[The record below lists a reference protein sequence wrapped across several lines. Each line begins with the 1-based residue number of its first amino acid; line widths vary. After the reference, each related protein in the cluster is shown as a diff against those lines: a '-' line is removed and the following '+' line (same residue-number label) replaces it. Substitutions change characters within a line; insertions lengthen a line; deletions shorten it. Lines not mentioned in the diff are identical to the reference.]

1 MKALETPASRGKVRF
16 VTTTNRDARR
26 AFQVSQSRRRLLT
39 NRKRRIQN
47 RLRDIEWSEQPEPMN
62 RASNIHYELSDRTRG
77 IETGGIGAMHRLA
90 LHTGL
95 VEEIDRRVV
104 VLKRHLPYHESDHVL
119 GIAYN
124 ILCGGTCLQDIEW
137 RRNNE
142 VHLDALGAQRIPDPT
157 TAGDFCRRFSEPEI
171 ESLMTAFNETR
182 LRVWKQQPSAFF
194 KEALIDADGTMAE
207 TTGECKEGM
216 DISYNGTWGYH
227 PLVVSLANT
236 GEPLYLV
243 NRSGNRPSHEGAAPR
258 LDQAATLCRRAGFR
272 RITFRGDT
280 DFTQTPHLD
289 RWNAAKIRFV
299 FGADARPNLIEHAES
314 LPGKAW
320 TRLVRRDKYE
330 VKTELRR
337 RPENVK
343 DVKVIEHNFHNLRLR
358 SEDVAEFDY
367 TPVACKTTYRMVV
380 VRKNI
385 TEEQGGQR
393 LFDKIRYF
401 FYITNDRKSS
411 LAEIVFL
418 ANERCNQENLL
429 EQLKNGVQAMRMP
442 VDTLLSNWAYMV
454 MGSLAWTL
462 KAWFALLL
470 PEGGRWAE
478 RHHREKLAVL
488 RMEFKTFLNAFMR
501 VPAQI
506 VRAGR
511 RIVFRLLS
519 WNPWQHVFLRGVDQL
534 HGPLLC

>member
-1 MKALETPASRGKVRF
+1 M
-16 VTTTNRDARR
+16 
-26 AFQVSQSRRRLLT
+26 SQSRRRLLT
-39 NRKRRIQN
+39 NRKRRIQY
-47 RLRDIEWSEQPEPMN
+47 RLRDIRWSEQPEPMN
-62 RASNIHYELSDRTRG
+62 TASNIHYELSDRIRG
-77 IETGGIGAMHRLA
+77 IDTGGIGAMHRLA
-90 LHTGL
+90 RHVGL
-95 VEEIDRRVV
+95 IDEIDRRVV

-124 ILCGGTCLQDIEW
+124 ILCGGTCLQDIEL
-137 RRNNE
+137 RRTNE

-157 TAGDFCRRFSEPEI
+157 TAGDFCRRFSEEAV
-171 ESLMTAFNETR
+171 ESLMTAVNETR
-182 LRVWKQQPSAFF
+182 LRVWKRQPGAFF
-194 KEALIDADGTMAE
+194 KEAMIDADGTLAE

-216 DISYNGTWGYH
+216 DISHKGIWGYH

-243 NRSGNRPSHEGAAPR
+243 NRSGNRPSHEGAASR
-258 LDQAATLCRRAGFR
+258 FDQAAELCRRAGFR

-280 DFTQTPHLD
+280 DFTQTKSLD
-289 RWNAAKIRFV
+289 NWDAKAIRFV
-299 FGADARPNLIEHAES
+299 FGSDARLNLIELAEA

-330 VKTELRR
+330 VKTEPRR
-337 RPENVK
+337 SPENVK
-343 DVKVIEHNFHNLRLR
+343 DIKVIEHNFQNLRLR

-367 TPVACKTTYRMVV
+367 KPVACKKAYRMVV

-385 TEEQGGQR
+385 TVEQGAQR
-393 LFDKIRYF
+393 LFDEIRYF
-401 FYITNDRKSS
+401 FYLTNDRKTSA
-411 LAEIVFL
+411 AEIVFL

-429 EQLKNGVQAMRMP
+429 SQLKNGVQAMQMP

-478 RHHREKLAVL
+478 RHGREKLAVL

-501 VPAQI
+501 VPAQV
-506 VRAGR
+506 VRTGR
-511 RIVFRLLS
+511 RIAFRLLS

-534 HGPLLC
+534 HGRLQC